1 MEFLYDYGL
10 FFAKLATL
18 ALIFLFVVTLIA
30 SLRNKPERSA
40 KGDLMVTRLNDQ
52 HEDTSD
58 VMHLAVLNDA
68 EKKIEQKKL
77 QDKKKRERKNERK
90 VAKNQNSLDCGVR
103 KRVYVLSFEGNINA
117 SAVVNLREEITAVL
131 TTATAT
137 DEVLLRL
144 ESAGG
149 MVHSYG
155 LAASQ
160 LDRLRKR
167 DIPVTVS
174 VDKVAASGG
183 YMMACVADYI
193 IAAPFAVLGSI
204 GVVAQ
209 LPNFNRVLKHNKID
223 FELLTAGEYKR
234 TLTLFGEN
242 TEKGREKFVNELE
255 ETHQLFK
262 RYVSERRAKVE
273 IDQIAT
279 GEVWYGSRALELGLV
294 DDLKTSDEYLIS
306 SMEKADVLEVKYI
319 LNKSLTERLG
329 ISAESAIDTLLV
341 KWWQRLTCNSRNL
354 P

>member
-10 FFAKLATL
+10 FFAKLVTF
-18 ALIFLFVVTLIA
+18 ALILLSVTALI
-30 SLRNKPERSA
+30 SLLRNKRAGSG
-40 KGDLMVTRLNDQ
+40 KGDLMVTRLNDLY
-52 HEDTSD
+52 EDTSNL
-58 VMHLAVLNDA
+58 MHLAVLNDA
-68 EKKIEQKKL
+68 EKKIEEKSL
-77 QDKKKRERKNERK
+77 HDKKKLERKNEK
-90 VAKNQNSLDCGVR
+90 KAAKDQVSLDGAPR
-103 KRVYVLSFEGNINA
+103 KRVYVLSFEGNMNA
-117 SAVVNLREEITAVL
+117 SSVVNLREEISAVL
-131 TTATAT
+131 TTAKTS

-160 LDRLRKR
+160 LDRLRKK
-167 DIPVTVS
+167 DIPITVS

-183 YMMACVADYI
+183 YMMACVADQI

-242 TEKGREKFVNELE
+242 TAKGREKFVNELE

-262 RYVSERRAKVE
+262 QYVSERREKIE

-279 GEVWYGSRALELGLV
+279 GEVWYGSKALELGLV

-306 SMEKADVLEVKYI
+306 SMQTADVLEVKYI

-329 ISAESAIDTLLV
+329 ISAENAIDTLLV
-341 KWWQRLTCNSRNL
+341 KWWQRLTGNSHNL

>member
-10 FFAKLATL
+10 FFAKLATY
-18 ALIFLFVVTLIA
+18 VVMLLVLVALIA
-30 SLRNKPERSA
+30 SLRHKREGSA
-40 KGDLMVTRLNDQ
+40 KGELMVTRLNDQ
-52 HEDTSD
+52 YDDTSH

-68 EKKIEQKKL
+68 ERKIKEKNL
-77 QDKKKRERKNERK
+77 LDKKKREKKQEKK
-90 VAKNQNSLDCGVR
+90 VAKGHVSSDYAAR

-117 SAVVNLREEITAVL
+117 SAVANLREEITAVL
-131 TTATAT
+131 TTATSS

-160 LDRLRKR
+160 LDRLRKKN
-167 DIPVTVS
+167 IPITVS

-183 YMMACVADYI
+183 YMMACVGDYI

-242 TEKGREKFVNELE
+242 TQKGREKFVNELE

-262 RYVSERRAKVE
+262 QYVSERRE
-273 IDQIAT
+273 RIDIDQIAT

-294 DDLKTSDEYLIS
+294 DDLKTSDEYVVSL
-306 SMEKADVLEVKYI
+306 MDKADVLDVKYI
-319 LNKSLTERLG
+319 LNKTIIERLG
-329 ISAESAIDTLLV
+329 ISVESAIDALFV
-341 KWWQRLTCNSRNL
+341 KWWQRLTGNSRTL
-354 P
+354 H